1 MIIQKLI
8 QDNKQMILETLTKPS
23 NEYICLWASST
34 SYPYEQKII
43 SYFSYSF
50 SLNPILSGTNLSDSN
65 PKEIVGFWKT
75 ELDSF
80 IKELYRDG
88 KIKSMKS
95 LKYEVLYNDLYKTAR
110 LTNAKLEPTN
120 YTSSNYNRRNTNTIA
135 VFIKLDI

>member
-1 MIIQKLI
+1 MI
-8 QDNKQMILETLTKPS
+8 NS
-23 NEYICLWASST
+23 
-34 SYPYEQKII
+34 
-43 SYFSYSF
+43 
-50 SLNPILSGTNLSDSN
+50 
-65 PKEIVGFWKT
+65 
-75 ELDSF
+75 
-80 IKELYRDG
+80 DG